1 MMKRSIAVMFAVV
14 SLIGSGRALAQEAAP
29 GPGRVEISLIPG
41 GFAYFTEQKDTRE
54 PSFGNYD
61 LGGAVAVNF
70 NRFVGVEGEVSGALG
85 ISQSLPFGGVTSDR
99 KTPNILNYSGNVVV
113 SAGNRSSVVPYVTG
127 GVGALTVFET
137 ADLGINDAET
147 FLTGNVGGGVKWY
160 AGRWGLRGD
169 YRFVGVQ
176 SKDDAPTFFGQ
187 ETRYGHRVYGAVI
200 VNVLR

>member
-1 MMKRSIAVMFAVV
+1 MMKRSIAVLFAVV
-14 SLIGSGRALAQEAAP
+14 SLIGSGGAFAQEVAP

-41 GFAYFTEQKDTRE
+41 GFAYFTEQKDTGE

-61 LGGAVAVNF
+61 LGGALAVNF
-70 NRFVGVEGEVSGALG
+70 NRYVGVEGEVSGALG

-113 SAGNRSSVVPYVTG
+113 AARNRSSVVPYVTG

-137 ADLGINDAET
+137 ADLGVNDAET

-176 SKDDAPTFFGQ
+176 SKDDAPAFFGQ

-200 VNVLR
+200 LNVVR

>member
-1 MMKRSIAVMFAVV
+1 MKRVMSALVAVV
-14 SLIGSGRALAQEAAP
+14 SLAGAAPAFAQEAAP

-61 LGGAVAVNF
+61 LGGALGVNF
-70 NRFVGVEGEVSGALG
+70 NHYVGVEGEVSGAIG
-85 ISQSLPFGGVTSDR
+85 VSQSLPFGGVTADR
-99 KTPNILNYSGNVVV
+99 TSPHLLNYSGNLVV
-113 SAGNRSSVVPYVTG
+113 SAANRSSVVPYVTG
-127 GVGALTVFET
+127 GVGGLTLFET
-137 ADLGINDAET
+137 ADLGINDAQT

-176 SKDDAPTFFGQ
+176 SNDDAPAFFGQ
-187 ETRYGHRVYGAVI
+187 QTRYGHRVYGAVI
-200 VNVLR
+200 LNVVR

>member
-1 MMKRSIAVMFAVV
+1 MKRSIAVLFAVV
-14 SLIGSGRALAQEAAP
+14 SLVGSGRALAQEAAP

-41 GFAYFTEQKDTRE
+41 GFAYFTEQKDTQE

-61 LGGAVAVNF
+61 LGGALAVNF
-70 NRFVGVEGEVSGALG
+70 NRYVGVEGEVSGALG

-113 SAGNRSSVVPYVTG
+113 SARNRSSVVPYVTG

-137 ADLGINDAET
+137 ADLGVNDAET

-176 SKDDAPTFFGQ
+176 SKDDAPAFFGQ

-200 VNVLR
+200 LNVVR